1 VQAILLYY
9 VSTERKRNNYL
20 KPNPKQKMKN
30 LLLALVITLSLTTGI
45 STVYSNNTTAT
56 EQSASGYSY
65 VKVVQDGA
73 IWVYVYTED
82 GTFVTKWMET
92 AY

>member
-1 VQAILLYY
+1 
-9 VSTERKRNNYL
+9 
-20 KPNPKQKMKN
+20 MKN

-65 VKVVQDGA
+65 VKVAQDGA

-82 GTFVTKWMET
+82 GTFITKWMET